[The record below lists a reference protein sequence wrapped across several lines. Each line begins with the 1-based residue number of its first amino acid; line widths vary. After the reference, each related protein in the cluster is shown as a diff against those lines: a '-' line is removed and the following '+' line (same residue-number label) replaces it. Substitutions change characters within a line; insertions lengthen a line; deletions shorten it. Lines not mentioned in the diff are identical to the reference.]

1 MIRKVSFL
9 LAAVLLSLPAVSWG
23 QVAVPDSHHVHR
35 QRLIGSRAK
44 NGMFHAS
51 ILYYH
56 SDPVRKLD
64 FILAKQNTEEIS
76 RALDLIERNTQAL
89 QQEVFLAIS
98 QGDKE
103 ILAEDIRGTLDT
115 SLKCRTEVNALNVEL
130 RRVLPSQEAV
140 RKHAQVIFHLM
151 KKILGYHQSAE
162 AKFGIQPT
170 PDPPEPKD

>member
-1 MIRKVSFL
+1 MFRKARFL
-9 LAAVLLSLPAVSWG
+9 LAVVLLSLPAVPWG
-23 QVAVPDSHHVHR
+23 QVAVPDTHHVHR

-44 NGMFHAS
+44 TGMFHAS

-56 SDPVRKLD
+56 ADPVRKLN
-64 FILAKQNTEEIS
+64 FILAKQNAEEIS
-76 RALDLIERNTQAL
+76 RVLDLIEKNTQAL
-89 QQEVFLAIS
+89 QQEVSLDIS

-115 SLKCRTEVNALNVEL
+115 CLKCRTEVNALKVEL

-140 RKHAQVIFHLM
+140 RKHAQVLFHLM
-151 KKILGYHQSAE
+151 KKILAYHQSAE
-162 AKFGIQPT
+162 AKFGIVPT

>member
-1 MIRKVSFL
+1 MIPKAKLVFGFL
-9 LAAVLLSLPAVSWG
+9 LFLLSGVSWG
-23 QVAVPDSHHVHR
+23 QVAVPDTHHVHR

-44 NGMFHAS
+44 TGMFHAS

-64 FILAKQNTEEIS
+64 FILAKQNAEEIA
-76 RALDLIERNTQAL
+76 RALDLIEKNTIAL
-89 QQEVFLAIS
+89 QQEVSLEIS
-98 QGDKE
+98 QGDRE

-115 SLKCRTEVNALNVEL
+115 CLKSRTEVNALKVEL
-130 RRVLPSQEAV
+130 SRVLPSQEAV
-140 RKHAQVIFHLM
+140 RKHAQVLFYLM
-151 KKILGYHQSAE
+151 KKILAYHQSAE

>member
-1 MIRKVSFL
+1 MFRKARFL
-9 LAAVLLSLPAVSWG
+9 LAAVLLSLPAVPWG
-23 QVAVPDSHHVHR
+23 QVAVPDTHHVHR

-44 NGMFHAS
+44 TGMVHAS

-56 SDPVRKLD
+56 ADPVRKLN
-64 FILAKQNTEEIS
+64 FILAKQNAEEIS
-76 RALDLIERNTQAL
+76 RVLDLIEKNTQAL
-89 QQEVFLAIS
+89 QQEVSLDIS

-115 SLKCRTEVNALNVEL
+115 CLKCRTEVNALKVEL

-140 RKHAQVIFHLM
+140 RKHAQVLFHLM
-151 KKILGYHQSAE
+151 KKILAYHQSAE
-162 AKFGIQPT
+162 AKFGIVPT

>member
-1 MIRKVSFL
+1 MFRKARFL
-9 LAAVLLSLPAVSWG
+9 LAAVFLSLPVVSWG

-44 NGMFHAS
+44 AGMFHAS
-51 ILYYH
+51 ILYFH

-64 FILAKQNTEEIS
+64 FILAKQNAEEIS
-76 RALDLIERNTQAL
+76 HALDLIEKNTQAL
-89 QQEVFLAIS
+89 QQEVSLEIS

-115 SLKCRTEVNALNVEL
+115 CLKCRTEVNALSVEL
-130 RRVLPSQEAV
+130 RRVLPDQEAV
-140 RKHAQVIFHLM
+140 HKHAQVLFHLM
-151 KKILGYHQSAE
+151 KKILAYHQSAE

>member
-1 MIRKVSFL
+1 MFRKARFL
-9 LAAVLLSLPAVSWG
+9 LAAVLLSLPAVPWG
-23 QVAVPDSHHVHR
+23 QVAVPDTHHVHR

-44 NGMFHAS
+44 TGMFHAS

-56 SDPVRKLD
+56 ADPVRKLN
-64 FILAKQNTEEIS
+64 FILAKQNAEEIS
-76 RALDLIERNTQAL
+76 RVLDLIEKNTQAL
-89 QQEVFLAIS
+89 QQEVSLDIS

-115 SLKCRTEVNALNVEL
+115 CLKCRTEVNALKVEL

-140 RKHAQVIFHLM
+140 RKHAQVLFHLM
-151 KKILGYHQSAE
+151 KKILAYHQSAE
-162 AKFGIQPT
+162 AKFGIVPT

>member
-1 MIRKVSFL
+1 MIPKPKLVFGFL
-9 LAAVLLSLPAVSWG
+9 LFLLSEVSWG
-23 QVAVPDSHHVHR
+23 QVSVPDTHHVHR

-44 NGMFHAS
+44 TGMFHAS

-56 SDPVRKLD
+56 ADPLRKLD
-64 FILAKQNTEEIS
+64 FILAKQNAMEIS
-76 RALDLIERNTQAL
+76 RALDLIEKNTLAL
-89 QQEVFLAIS
+89 QQEVSLEFS

-103 ILAEDIRGTLDT
+103 ILAEDIRGILDVC
-115 SLKCRTEVNALNVEL
+115 LKSRTEVNALNVEL
-130 RRVLPSQEAV
+130 NRVLPSQEAV
-140 RKHAQVIFHLM
+140 RQHAQVLFHLM

>member
-1 MIRKVSFL
+1 MIPKAKVVCGFL
-9 LAAVLLSLPAVSWG
+9 LFLLSGVSWAQG
-23 QVAVPDSHHVHR
+23 VVPDTHHVHR

-44 NGMFHAS
+44 TGMLQAS

-64 FILAKQNTEEIS
+64 FILAKQNAEEIG
-76 RALDLIERNTQAL
+76 RALDLIEKNTQAL
-89 QQEVFLAIS
+89 QQEISLEIS

-103 ILAEDIRGTLDT
+103 ILAEDIRGSLGTC
-115 SLKCRTEVNALNVEL
+115 LKCRTEVNALQAEL
-130 RRVLPSQEAV
+130 RCVLPSQETV
-140 RKHAQVIFHLM
+140 HKHAQVLFHLM
-151 KKILGYHQSAE
+151 KKILAYHQSAE

>member
-1 MIRKVSFL
+1 MFRKARFL

-44 NGMFHAS
+44 TGMFHAS

-56 SDPVRKLD
+56 ADPVRKLD
-64 FILAKQNTEEIS
+64 FILAKQNAEEIF
-76 RALDLIERNTQAL
+76 RALDLIEKNTLAL
-89 QQEVFLAIS
+89 QQEVSFEIT
-98 QGDKE
+98 QGNKE

-115 SLKCRTEVNALNVEL
+115 CLKSRTEVDALKVEL

-140 RKHAQVIFHLM
+140 RKHAQVLFHLM
-151 KKILGYHQSAE
+151 KKILAYHQSAE
-162 AKFGIQPT
+162 AKFGIVPT